1 MTPILGIVAAERE
14 LELLADSLGEL
25 TVGVHTAG
33 DRRRGE
39 GAGVVWHANGLVVTN
54 AHCVRH
60 RRLTVRTADGR
71 SVDANV
77 IAHDGRL
84 DLALLDA
91 PGLRGR
97 APELRDVESLR
108 PGELLVAFG
117 HPLGVRG
124 ALSLGVLHAIAREAR
139 SGAPRWIC
147 ADVRLAPG
155 NSGGPLADAAG
166 RVVGINTMVVGGL
179 GLAIPTPVVQ
189 RFVARVRPALAA

>member
-1 MTPILGIVAAERE
+1 MTPAIGIAAAERD
-14 LELLADSLGEL
+14 LAVVADSLREI
-25 TVGVHTAG
+25 TVGLRVAS
-33 DRRRGE
+33 DRGGGE
-39 GAGVVWHANGLVVTN
+39 GAGVIWHAEGLVVTN

-60 RRLTVRTADGR
+60 RRLSVRTADGR

-97 APELRDVESLR
+97 TPEFADVDSLR
-108 PGELLVAFG
+108 AGELLVAFG
-117 HPLGVRG
+117 HPLGVPG
-124 ALSLGVLHAIAREAR
+124 ALTLGVLHAVAREPR
-139 SGAPRWIC
+139 SRDVRWIC

-166 RVVGINTMVVGGL
+166 RVVGINTMIAGGL

-189 RFVARVRPALAA
+189 RFIARVRPALAA